1 MRNDF
6 NIVSND
12 PYFTSG
18 VLTLL
23 GYIDN
28 HFQSKAITVVD
39 VRKGKHLLESDRLH
53 DNGLVIYIS
62 HKPINKFLFY
72 AKNKCLGCALTL
84 GAFIK
89 MYKYHVILKSISIRQ
104 KFPYCQ
110 NPTFNMTERKV
121 LELTF
126 KGANAM
132 DIARQLRLSHK
143 TIYAYRGNISKKC
156 GFQHF
161 NQLCIYIFS
170 LGVMN
175 NFHPLREL
183 VKIQNIIIRTVY
195 NG

>member
-6 NIVSND
+6 KIVSND

-39 VRKGKHLLESDRLH
+39 VRKGKHLIGSDALH

-62 HKPINKFLFY
+62 HKPVNKFLFY

-84 GAFIK
+84 GAFIQ
-89 MYKYHVILKSISIRQ
+89 MYKCHATMKSFLTRKKYLPS
-104 KFPYCQ
+104 Q
-110 NPTFNMTERKV
+110 NPAINMTEWKV
-121 LELTF
+121 IELTL
-126 KGANAM
+126 KGAGTM
-132 DIARQLRLSHK
+132 DIARRLQLSHK
-143 TIYAYRGNISKKC
+143 TISGCRSSVSKKC
-156 GFQHF
+156 GFENF
-161 NQLCIYIFS
+161 NQLCIYLFS
-170 LGVMN
+170 LGIMN
-175 NFHPLREL
+175 DFHQLTEL
-183 VKIQNIIIRTVY
+183 VKIQSIIIRTVY